1 MAAGAKWMFR
11 VGLAYATLG
20 LLVFAAPVFAQNAA
34 APNMSG
40 PPPDM
45 SVVKRDKKGLREAM
59 MDKVVPNRTARPSI
73 IPDTHEPFKPPS
85 GIGAARPQ
93 PHPSYRADVT
103 NEPMAAAPQLR
114 TKPQA
119 QSTSDTPE
127 FFQAPRGTGP
137 ARVQQHPTYKADA
150 EK

>member
-1 MAAGAKWMFR
+1 MIGAARYFRPYALIGAIA
-11 VGLAYATLG
+11 GLM
-20 LLVFAAPVFAQNAA
+20 VFAAPVFAQNAA

-73 IPDTHEPFKPPS
+73 IPDTHEQFKPPS
-85 GIGAARPQ
+85 GMGAARPQ

-137 ARVQQHPTYKADA
+137 ARVQQHPSYKADA